1 VQVYVHSLKGAPGR
15 WQISTTS
22 GIHPQWIRGGREL
35 LYESLEGSLMAVDIE
50 ATAGFRA
57 GIPHPL
63 FRLPMG
69 SPAVGAT
76 SWTAA
81 ADGERFYLLAPP
93 RSLTVAKLEVV
104 TDFNALVSR
113 K

>member
-1 VQVYVHSLKGAPGR
+1 
-15 WQISTTS
+15 
-22 GIHPQWIRGGREL
+22 
-35 LYESLEGSLMAVDIE
+35 MAVDIE
-50 ATAGFRA
+50 TDAAFRA

-69 SPAVGAT
+69 SPAVGQ
-76 SWTAA
+76 SIVVGS

-93 RSLTVAKLEVV
+93 RSTTVAKLEVL
-104 TDFNALVSR
+104 TDFNALVTR